1 MVSVIAFLALFASAA
16 LAAVPHDFTLHFS
29 GNYSQAGV
37 STLAAS
43 STQTFV
49 FIGPK
54 VGAVATEQT
63 VHLGSGASLVLK
75 ATDGSP
81 PSFQESGNFSIPDG
95 SFFLFKGAGFTQ
107 AGPGSLIQA
116 AVNYVVSGGAGLY
129 EGVQGLITA
138 NAVLTNDGHIDYFMT
153 ARLFLAQ

>member
-1 MVSVIAFLALFASAA
+1 MGIFFWFFKMVSVIAFLALFASAA

-63 VHLGSGASLVLK
+63 VHL
-75 ATDGSP
+75 
-81 PSFQESGNFSIPDG
+81 
-95 SFFLFKGAGFTQ
+95 
-107 AGPGSLIQA
+107 
-116 AVNYVVSGGAGLY
+116 VSGVGEFFDPRRIFFPLQRRRVYAGGTRLAHPGGGELRCQRRRWALRGSARTHYGQRGA
-129 EGVQGLITA
+129 
-138 NAVLTNDGHIDYFMT
+138 DK
-153 ARLFLAQ
+153 